1 MFDKQTIEKFSSLT
15 TPFYYYDLNLLDQ
28 NLIELKK
35 ISAIYGYKI
44 HYALKANAD
53 EKILKKIKDSGFG
66 ADCVSGNEVK
76 KSLDCGF
83 PRAEIVFAG
92 VGKTDQEIF
101 FALENNIFCLNCE
114 SLQELEV
121 VNSLAKNMNKTATI
135 ALRLNPNLDAETH
148 HYITTGREENKFGIP
163 HRDIE
168 HAVDYLKDLSNLNL
182 IGLHFH
188 IGSQISNMEIYKN
201 LCLAVNE
208 LQIQLSE
215 RGISLSHL
223 NLGGGLG
230 VDYENPD
237 DNPVPDYGSFFQ
249 TFKQYLNPLPGQ
261 TVHFELGRA
270 LVGQCGTLI
279 SRVLY
284 VKKGIATQ
292 FAVIDAGMTELIRP
306 ALYQAYHKIENLTSS
321 AVPCTYDVVG
331 PVCESADFLG
341 KAVRLPETKRG
352 DLLAIRTAGAYARV
366 MASQYNMRE
375 PAKVVYSDE
384 I

>member
-1 MFDKQTIEKFSSLT
+1 LR
-15 TPFYYYDLNLLDQ
+15 
-28 NLIELKK
+28 K
-35 ISAIYGYKI
+35 ISTSYGYKI

-53 EKILKKIKDSGFG
+53 EKILKKIRNSGFG

-76 KSLDCGF
+76 KALECGF
-83 PRAEIVFAG
+83 PRDNIVFAG
-92 VGKTDQEIF
+92 VGKTDQEISL
-101 FALENNIFCLNCE
+101 ALENNIFCLNCE

-121 VNSLAKNMNKTATI
+121 VNNLAKSINKTATI

-148 HYITTGREENKFGIP
+148 YYITTGREENKFGIQLN
-163 HRDIE
+163 DIN
-168 HAVDYLKDLSNLNL
+168 HAVDYLKALSNLKL

-188 IGSQISNMEIYKN
+188 IGSQISNMEVYKN
-201 LCLAVNE
+201 LCLIVNK
-208 LQIQLSE
+208 LLIKLSE
-215 RGISLSHL
+215 KGISLNHL

-230 VDYENPD
+230 IDYENPD
-237 DNPVPDYGSFFQ
+237 DQPVPDYRSFFQ
-249 TFKQYLNPLPGQ
+249 TFKQNLEPVDGQ

-284 VKKGIATQ
+284 IKKGISTH

-306 ALYQAYHKIENLTSS
+306 ALYQAYHKIENLSSS
-321 AVPCTYDVVG
+321 AAPRTYDVVG

-341 KAVRLPETKRG
+341 KAVTLPETKRG
-352 DLLAIRTAGAYARV
+352 DLLAIRTAGAYAQV
-366 MASQYNMRE
+366 MASQYNMRDL
-375 PAKVVYSDE
+375 AKAVYSDE